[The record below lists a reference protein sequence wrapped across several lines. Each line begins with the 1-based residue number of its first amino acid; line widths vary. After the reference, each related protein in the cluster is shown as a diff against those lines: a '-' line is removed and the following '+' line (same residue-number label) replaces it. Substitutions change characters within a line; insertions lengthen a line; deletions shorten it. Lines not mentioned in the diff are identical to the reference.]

1 MKFAFLSQQT
11 VILLSVVFATTES
24 LADATTPASILRRR
38 DGSSNHDVA
47 VRGSS
52 SSSSNTSTAAVRGRQ
67 LKGTKKSKKTTTSD
81 PPEEDE
87 HNVDSCSYQSKNFE
101 CDGPGTVAICYKHD
115 DHYHNKCVDAT
126 HEDIY
131 NKVPGSGKDNNLY
144 KDKYELLNC
153 GCCPTDVPADM
164 VIRDNIMVTD
174 ATDGEYIEVKYPKSY
189 DKDTY
194 CDSISPVPT
203 AVPSAKPSAVP
214 SAAPTP
220 TSPAPTVTP
229 TSGPSPGPTAG
240 PSPGPSMSASPSAT
254 PCDKLIIGPEISST
268 TIFGFACN
276 DSACREHDTLE
287 SATNKCLEL
296 NSEVDLSEVT
306 NPPMGGE
313 LPCMGITFETG
324 GSKKYTLRSGP
335 AVAAS
340 QSGERSYFAIC
351 GAAEEEEE
359 EEEEGPP
366 AEECVDLPGWYD
378 QFDEDCSYYEANDSP
393 GCPDEGDC
401 VGCGPF
407 AAITAKEA
415 CCYCQL

>member
-131 NKVPGSGKDNNLY
+131 NKVPGSGEDNNLY

-174 ATDGEYIEVKYPKSY
+174 ATDGEYIEVKYPKSFCSTKCQTKCGAFCCANSNQSSAY
-189 DKDTY
+189 GHTNVWAKSWAY
-194 CDSISPVPT
+194 CWTKSRTKYV
-203 AVPSAKPSAVP
+203 
-214 SAAPTP
+214 
-220 TSPAPTVTP
+220 
-229 TSGPSPGPTAG
+229 
-240 PSPGPSMSASPSAT
+240 
-254 PCDKLIIGPEISST
+254 
-268 TIFGFACN
+268 
-276 DSACREHDTLE
+276 
-287 SATNKCLEL
+287 
-296 NSEVDLSEVT
+296 
-306 NPPMGGE
+306 
-313 LPCMGITFETG
+313 GIT
-324 GSKKYTLRSGP
+324 
-335 AVAAS
+335 
-340 QSGERSYFAIC
+340 IC
-351 GAAEEEEE
+351 
-359 EEEEGPP
+359 
-366 AEECVDLPGWYD
+366 
-378 QFDEDCSYYEANDSP
+378 N
-393 GCPDEGDC
+393 
-401 VGCGPF
+401 
-407 AAITAKEA
+407 TM
-415 CCYCQL
+415 